1 MCSSDLGPDA
11 WNGSIHIEVPD
22 IYSADQLDQLIRN
35 IQMAVYKQH
44 QVILTAVGVYSVN
57 TKNREII
64 ETQNKVREIVFTHPA
79 G

>member
-1 MCSSDLGPDA
+1 MTGVQTCALPI
-11 WNGSIHIEVPD
+11 SIHIEVPD

-64 ETQNKVREIVFTHPA
+64 ETQKKVREIVFTHPA